1 MSESKLQAGCVTWF
15 RLQYPSK
22 IIAAIPNG
30 GKRNIITAQL
40 LKKEGVL
47 AGFPDLIIPHPNL
60 IHHGLL
66 IEMKYSKNKPSP
78 QQLQVIEQ
86 LRSNGYRVEVCYSF
100 DSFCN
105 VVEDYFRHT

>member
-1 MSESKLQAGCVTWF
+1 VSESKLQSECVKWF
-15 RLQYPSK
+15 RFQYPSK

-47 AGFPDLIIPHPNL
+47 QGVPDLIIPHPNK
-60 IHHGLL
+60 IHHGLW
-66 IEMKYSKNKPSP
+66 IEMKWSKNKPSP

-100 DSFCN
+100 DSFRD
-105 VVEDYFRHT
+105 VVEDYFCHL